1 MRTKHSIYNISISIF
16 SQVVIAILGFIAR
29 KVFLDSLGVSYLG
42 INGLLTNVLSMLALV
57 EGGIATSIVYN
68 IYKPLAED
76 NREKIIALIQ
86 LYKKAY
92 VVLAI
97 ITLFIS
103 MGLYPLLDH
112 FMKDGVP
119 IPHIGVIYS
128 IFVAKN
134 ILTYLNAHK
143 WSLINADQRGY
154 VLARVNLLFQI
165 STMVTRIIVLILTK
179 NYVFYLILELSLF
192 ALQNVVNG
200 RIVNRRYSY
209 IKTKEKYTVDK
220 NTKNNI
226 VKNIKAMFFHNIGG
240 YLKFGTDNILIS
252 SFISVATVGLYSNYT
267 MITQQ
272 FSALVTPILGGIGA
286 SVGNLIA
293 TENNDRTYSIFKIS
307 YFVNFW
313 SYSLCVIFLYNL
325 LEPFIRW
332 WLGGSYLLNN
342 LAFVFILL
350 NFYITGMHT
359 AIGTFKNK
367 AGLFVQDKYITL
379 IEGLLNLILS
389 LILMKYFGLAGIFI
403 GTMLSAITTVFWV
416 QPCIVYKHTFKR
428 SVSSYFMSY
437 GFYLALTMGTCVIT
451 SWICNYLFVGDTFI
465 SLIAR
470 GGLCLLI
477 PNIIY
482 VAVFYKN
489 NEFQYLKNVAISLM
503 SGLKVKA
510 FSSKFNIVRNKE
522 ETR

>member
-1 MRTKHSIYNISISIF
+1 MRTKHSIHNISISIF

-57 EGGIATSIVYN
+57 EGGIATSVVYN
-68 IYKPLAED
+68 LYKPLAED
-76 NREKIIALIQ
+76 NRDKIIALIQ

-103 MGLYPLLDH
+103 MALYPLLDH
-112 FMKDGVP
+112 LMKDGVP
-119 IPHIGVIYS
+119 IPHIGIIYS

-154 VLARVNLLFQI
+154 VLTRVNLLFQI
-165 STMVTRIIVLILTK
+165 STMVTRIIVLIMTE
-179 NYVFYLILELSLF
+179 NYVLYLILEFLLF
-192 ALQNVVNG
+192 ALQNIMNG

-209 IKTKEKYTVDK
+209 IKSKEKYAIDK

-226 VKNIKAMFFHNIGG
+226 VENVKAMFFHNIGG
-240 YLKFGTDNILIS
+240 YLVFGTDYILIS

-293 TENNDRTYSIFKIS
+293 TESNDKAYSIFKIS

-313 SYSLCVIFLYNL
+313 CYSLCVIFLYNL

-350 NFYITGMHT
+350 NFYLYGMRT
-359 AIGTFKNK
+359 AIGTFKSK
-367 AGLFVQDKYITL
+367 AGLFVQDRYAPL
-379 IEGLLNLILS
+379 IEGLINLISS
-389 LILMKYFGLAGIFI
+389 LIFIKYFGLAGIFM
-403 GTMLSAITTVFWV
+403 GTTLSTITIVFWI
-416 QPCIVYKHTFKR
+416 QPCIVYKQVFKR
-428 SVSSYFMSY
+428 PVSSYFASY
-437 GFYLALTMGTCVIT
+437 GLYLALTIATCVIT
-451 SWICNYLFVGDTFI
+451 TWICNYFVLDGNFI

-470 GGLCLLI
+470 GVLSLLI
-477 PNIIY
+477 PNVIF
-482 VAVFYKN
+482 VAIFYKN
-489 NEFQYLKNVAISLM
+489 SEFQYLTNVVISLITI
-503 SGLKVKA
+503 LKVKV
-510 FSSKFNIVRNKE
+510 FSSKFNIVRKKE

>member
-16 SQVVIAILGFIAR
+16 SQVIIAILGFIAR

-42 INGLLTNVLSMLALV
+42 INGLLTNVLSMLMLV

-68 IYKPLAED
+68 LYKPLAEN

-92 VVLAI
+92 VILAI

-112 FMKDGVP
+112 LMKDGIP
-119 IPHIGVIYS
+119 IPHIGIIYS

-134 ILTYLNAHK
+134 ILTYFNAHK

-154 VLARVNLLFQI
+154 ILTSINLLFQI
-165 STMVTRIIVLILTK
+165 STMITRIIVLIVTES
-179 NYVFYLILELSLF
+179 YVFYLILELILF
-192 ALQNVVNG
+192 AIQNIING
-200 RIVNRRYSY
+200 RIVNKRYSY
-209 IKTKEKYTVDK
+209 IETKEKYTIDK
-220 NTKNNI
+220 NTKDNI
-226 VKNIKAMFFHNIGG
+226 VKNIKAIFFHNIGG

-293 TENNDRTYSIFKIS
+293 TESEDRTYSMFKIS

-313 SYSLCVIFLYNL
+313 SYSLCVILLYNL
-325 LEPFIRW
+325 LEPFISW

-342 LAFVFILL
+342 LAFIFILI

-359 AIGTFKNK
+359 AIGTFKSK
-367 AGLFVQDKYITL
+367 AGLFVQDKYIPL

-389 LILMKYFGLAGIFI
+389 LILIKSFGLAGIFM
-403 GTMLSAITTVFWV
+403 GTILSAIITVFWV
-416 QPCIVYKHTFKR
+416 QPYIVYKYAFKR
-428 SVSSYFMSY
+428 PVSSYFLSY
-437 GFYLALTMGTCVIT
+437 GFYLALTLGTCVIMT
-451 SWICNYLFVGDTFI
+451 WICDNFFLGDTFI

-470 GGLCLLI
+470 GVLCLFI

-489 NEFQYLKNVAISLM
+489 SEFQYLKNVVINLIL
-503 SGLKVKA
+503 GIKIKV
-510 FSSKFNIVRNKE
+510 FTSKFNIVKKKE
-522 ETR
+522 EAR